1 MEREITLSSF
11 SAKGTKDNRPGDF
24 TTRFNPTLD
33 LQNGTGKYYLQKAAR
48 VERPMSHKEPKE
60 ARKTRMLIL

>member
-11 SAKGTKDNRPGDF
+11 SVKGTTGNRPGDF

-33 LQNGTGKYYLQKAAR
+33 LPNDTGQYFLAFKSECAQK
-48 VERPMSHKEPKE
+48 SNIFK
-60 ARKTRMLIL
+60 I

>member
-11 SAKGTKDNRPGDF
+11 SVKGKSGNRPGDF

-33 LQNGTGKYYLQKAAR
+33 LPNDELSPWLLLG
-48 VERPMSHKEPKE
+48 
-60 ARKTRMLIL
+60 LILTLVMIIKK

>member
-11 SAKGTKDNRPGDF
+11 SVKGAKGNRPGDF

-33 LQNGTGKYYLQKAAR
+33 LQMIQENTMWLL
-48 VERPMSHKEPKE
+48 
-60 ARKTRMLIL
+60 T

>member
-11 SAKGTKDNRPGDF
+11 SVKGKSGNRPGDF

-33 LQNGTGKYYLQKAAR
+33 LPNDTEQ
-48 VERPMSHKEPKE
+48 
-60 ARKTRMLIL
+60 